1 MDKQGF
7 DELKTTGKLPS
18 PSGVA
23 LRIMELC
30 RKDDV
35 GVPELAKVVQAD
47 PALTGRLVKFANSAM
62 AGPRRPVVAIADA
75 IRVLGMNTVR
85 QLALGFS
92 VLGQHRAGAC
102 PGFDYNVFWSRS
114 LASAIGANAL
124 CLRTRAAAADEAFTC
139 GLLLR
144 IGSLALASLYP
155 EGYGDVL
162 ANNASTP
169 DRLLEYERKQLST
182 DHLEITAALLEEW
195 MLPRVFVNAVYH
207 HEAPQEA
214 QYPDGSRES
223 ILCNVMQLSAA
234 IGLFCTASDP
244 ERRQMLPDMVFGAAR
259 IGIDAEALSMLM
271 DQVVIEWQE
280 WGKILEVRTTEIA
293 PFHTIAE
300 SARDGESADR
310 TPTLTLVNSG
320 AERPAG
326 SVGAG
331 STPGTNANGVVSAT
345 IASNAPD
352 SLRVLVVDDDATI
365 LHIVSRLL
373 QDQGHQITTARD
385 GQEALR
391 VAMREHPQLI
401 VCDWMMPEMDGVT
414 LCRALRETQEGRHI
428 YFLLLTGLEKEEH
441 LVEAF
446 DAGVD
451 DFVSKPVSAKVLLA
465 RLRAGQRVIRLQ
477 QEAARDSQSLRR
489 FATELA
495 VANRRLR
502 QAALTDP
509 LTGLPNRRYAME
521 RLEQEWSAATRNQRT
536 FTVMMVDIDRF
547 RSVNDAFG
555 HDAGDQV
562 LRQVAMA
569 LRKAARSEDVICRLG
584 GEEFLVISPDTP
596 LPAAIRL
603 AERLRQ
609 SVCSAPSHPGASA
622 TPMSVSIGVAER
634 SPTMLK
640 PDDLMKAA
648 DEVLFHAQRLGGNRI
663 QAAGQGVVRT
673 APISSG
679 TGTGTPGRI

>member
-102 PGFDYNVFWSRS
+102 PAFDYAVFWSRS

-144 IGSLALASLYP
+144 VGSLALASLYP

-162 ANNASTP
+162 KNNAETP

-195 MLPRVFVNAVYH
+195 MLPRLFVNAVYH
-207 HEAPQEA
+207 HEAPQEG

-223 ILCNVMQLSAA
+223 ILCNVMQLASV
-234 IGLFCTASDP
+234 IGTFCTVSDP

-259 IGIDAEALSMLM
+259 VGIDAEALSMLM

-280 WGKILEVRTTEIA
+280 WGKILEVRTSDIA
-293 PFHTIAE
+293 PFHAIAE
-300 SARDGESADR
+300 AARDGELVDR
-310 TPTLTLVNSG
+310 PPTLTVVNGGVSG
-320 AERPAG
+320 
-326 SVGAG
+326 
-331 STPGTNANGVVSAT
+331 PGTPAAAPPAAVVVEKGVIAAAPGAT
-345 IASNAPD
+345 AD
-352 SLRVLVVDDDATI
+352 SLRILVVDDDATI

-373 QDQGHQITTARD
+373 MDQGHDVTTARD

-391 VAMREHPQLI
+391 AAMREHPQLI
-401 VCDWMMPEMDGVT
+401 ICDWMMPEMDGVT

-446 DAGVD
+446 AAGVD

-562 LRQVAMA
+562 LRHVAMA

-584 GEEFLVISPDTP
+584 GEEFLVVSPDTP

-609 SVCSAPSHPGASA
+609 AVCSAAPQPGASA
-622 TPMSVSIGVAER
+622 QPLSVSIGVAER

-640 PDDLMKAA
+640 PDELLKAA

-673 APISSG
+673 ATPITGAG
-679 TGTGTPGRI
+679 TGVPGRG

>member
-102 PGFDYNVFWSRS
+102 PAFDYNVFWSRS

-162 ANNASTP
+162 ANNAGTP

-214 QYPDGSRES
+214 QYPDGSREAV
-223 ILCNVMQLSAA
+223 LCNVMQLSAS

-300 SARDGESADR
+300 SARDTEMTDR
-310 TPTLTLVNSG
+310 TPTLTLVNG
-320 AERPAG
+320 
-326 SVGAG
+326 GAG
-331 STPGTNANGVVSAT
+331 AAPGTDAAGVVAAT

-373 QDQGHQITTARD
+373 QDQGHQVTTARD

-451 DFVSKPVSAKVLLA
+451 DFMSKPVSAKVLLA

-547 RSVNDAFG
+547 RSVNDTFG

-609 SVCSAPSHPGASA
+609 AVCSAPSHPGASA
-622 TPMSVSIGVAER
+622 TPLSVSVGVAER
-634 SPTMLK
+634 APTMLK

-673 APISSG
+673 APVSSG
-679 TGTGTPGRI
+679 AGTGAPGRI

>member
-1 MDKQGF
+1 
-7 DELKTTGKLPS
+7 
-18 PSGVA
+18 
-23 LRIMELC
+23 
-30 RKDDV
+30 
-35 GVPELAKVVQAD
+35 
-47 PALTGRLVKFANSAM
+47 
-62 AGPRRPVVAIADA
+62 
-75 IRVLGMNTVR
+75 
-85 QLALGFS
+85 
-92 VLGQHRAGAC
+92 
-102 PGFDYNVFWSRS
+102 
-114 LASAIGANAL
+114 
-124 CLRTRAAAADEAFTC
+124 
-139 GLLLR
+139 
-144 IGSLALASLYP
+144 
-155 EGYGDVL
+155 
-162 ANNASTP
+162 
-169 DRLLEYERKQLST
+169 
-182 DHLEITAALLEEW
+182 
-195 MLPRVFVNAVYH
+195 
-207 HEAPQEA
+207 
-214 QYPDGSRES
+214 
-223 ILCNVMQLSAA
+223 
-234 IGLFCTASDP
+234 
-244 ERRQMLPDMVFGAAR
+244 
-259 IGIDAEALSMLM
+259 MLM

-280 WGKILEVRTTEIA
+280 WGKILEVRTTEVA

-300 SARDGESADR
+300 SARDGDSADR
-310 TPTLTLVNSG
+310 APTLTLVNGG
-320 AERPAG
+320 AERPAA
-326 SVGAG
+326 SGATAAG
-331 STPGTNANGVVSAT
+331 ASAIGAVPTPAAPTT
-345 IASNAPD
+345 PD

-373 QDQGHQITTARD
+373 QDQGHQVTTARD

-414 LCRALRETQEGRHI
+414 LCRTLRETQEGRHI

-609 SVCSAPSHPGASA
+609 AVCSAPSHPGASA

-634 SPTMLK
+634 GPTMLK

-679 TGTGTPGRI
+679 AGNGCAGPGLSPPRRRDTRNDKAPGSPPGPFSFTAWRSCLVRRPCACSAPGRPARTGPSDRFNDCMAVS

>member
-1 MDKQGF
+1 MNKQGF

-30 RKDDV
+30 RQDDV
-35 GVPELAKVVQAD
+35 GLPELARVVQAD

-102 PGFDYNVFWSRS
+102 RNFDYPGFWSRS
-114 LASAIGANAL
+114 LASAIGCNAL

-155 EGYGDVL
+155 EGYGDL
-162 ANNASTP
+162 LSQNSDTP

-207 HEAPQEA
+207 HEAPHEG

-223 ILCNVMQLSAA
+223 ILCNVMQLGAA
-234 IGLFCTASDP
+234 IGNFCTASDV
-244 ERRQMLPDMVFGAAR
+244 ERQQMLPDMVFGAAR
-259 IGIDAEALSMLM
+259 VGIDAEALAMLM

-280 WGKILEVRTTEIA
+280 WGKILEVRTNEVA
-293 PFHTIAE
+293 PFHSIADA
-300 SARDGESADR
+300 AREVGPADR
-310 TPTLTLVNSG
+310 STPTLTLVPG
-320 AERPAG
+320 AGERPPAAAASG
-326 SVGAG
+326 SD
-331 STPGTNANGVVSAT
+331 
-345 IASNAPD
+345 ASEPVAPQPLSPD
-352 SLRVLVVDDDATI
+352 SLRVLLVDDDATI
-365 LHIVSRLL
+365 LLVVTKIL
-373 QDQGHQITTARD
+373 QEQGHQVSVARD

-391 VAMREHPQLI
+391 TAMREHPQLI
-401 VCDWMMPEMDGVT
+401 VSDWMMPEMDGVSF
-414 LCRALRETQEGRHI
+414 CRALRETQEGRHI

-446 DAGVD
+446 HAGVD

-536 FTVMMVDIDRF
+536 FSVMMVDIDRF
-547 RSVNDAFG
+547 RAVNDSFG

-584 GEEFLVISPDTP
+584 GEEFLVVSPDTP

-609 SVCSAPSHPGASA
+609 AVCSAPAHAGAA
-622 TPMSVSIGVAER
+622 GTPLSVSIGVAER
-634 SPTMLK
+634 GPNMLK
-640 PDDLMKAA
+640 PDELLKAA

-663 QAAGQGVVRT
+663 QAAGQGVAR
-673 APISSG
+673 AASI
-679 TGTGTPGRI
+679 TGGGGSITSRN